1 LSVFT
6 RSTFSFLHVDNVRYW
21 LDHLLPHEAQLAK
34 STRHVMCRLMPR
46 GYGTCFPFERFP
58 ALKTLLIWIYPAY
71 VRANSLATTMQE
83 MSHANRKDGI
93 VVIIRDADVF

>member
-1 LSVFT
+1 
-6 RSTFSFLHVDNVRYW
+6 
-21 LDHLLPHEAQLAK
+21 
-34 STRHVMCRLMPR
+34 MPR

-93 VVIIRDADVF
+93 VVIIRDADVFEWEPELLALPSLHLPTAIEWG